1 MKIRAPATSANLGP
15 GFDVFGLALNEPY
28 DIVEAERIPEKTAR
42 IKLIDG
48 YSVPLDP
55 QQNTGGYVALRMI
68 EDFNLP
74 EGVELRIWKRIKPG
88 SGLGSSAATA
98 AAAAYAVDKLFNL
111 NLPVADLV
119 RYAAFGEEVSA
130 GVAHVDNVAPAIY
143 GGFVIVYSK
152 KPLRIHSIN
161 PPPDLGVVIVLPDVE
176 KGSTRKAREV
186 LPKEVPLESLVHNI
200 GRASI
205 LAAGM
210 ALGSIK
216 MIKEGMQDIVIEPAR
231 SKAGI
236 IPEYEEVKKLG
247 QELEAG
253 IAVSGA
259 GPAII
264 GIIERE
270 RRSDLAKALK
280 DFYAAKGYRC
290 EVYLTEPGS
299 GVCEL

>member
-15 GFDVFGLALNEPY
+15 GFDVFGLALKEPY
-28 DIVEAERIPEKTAR
+28 DIVEAERIPEKTVR

-98 AAAAYAVDKLFNL
+98 AAAAYAIDKLFNL

-130 GVAHVDNVAPAIY
+130 GVAHIDNVAPAIY
-143 GGFVIVYSK
+143 GGFVIAYSK

-161 PPPDLGVVIVLPDVE
+161 PPPDLGVVIVLPDAE

-186 LPKEVPLESLVHNI
+186 LPKEVPLESLVHNV

-270 RRSDLAKALK
+270 RRRDLAKALK

-290 EVYLTEPGS
+290 EVYVTEPGS